1 MASANRCSVCKTR
14 AGTCF
19 CPGCKAYFCDDDFQ
33 NHRASLFDELNVL
46 TSDRNDLHA
55 QINEVSSNMQ
65 TDKQLAKVD
74 EWQRTTIEK
83 VKQAAESAR
92 QQIMKIKN
100 SKHEEIAKSFLALS
114 QELDEL
120 RETKG
125 IVEQDIVRLNQAA
138 RKLSEDLKKC
148 AQSSEIELNVK
159 QSDEIDWNR
168 MIYVEKNSAFAD
180 NQSQMNGEHFSCIC
194 DENGHLNNLNKQR
207 LSGCTSPTK
216 LSCDGH
222 TFPCLRLNSDCANEL
237 LFGNRNMLLAILEVR
252 FSCDLGP
259 SNGAC
264 RLTFE
269 VK

>member
-100 SKHEEIAKSFLALS
+100 SKYEEIAKSFLALS

-180 NQSQMNGEHFSCIC
+180 NQSQMN
-194 DENGHLNNLNKQR
+194 DKQR

-237 LFGNRNMLLAILEVR
+237 LFGKCSEEVSSNM
-252 FSCDLGP
+252 
-259 SNGAC
+259 
-264 RLTFE
+264 
-269 VK
+269 

>member
-180 NQSQMNGEHFSCIC
+180 NQSQMN
-194 DENGHLNNLNKQR
+194 DKQR